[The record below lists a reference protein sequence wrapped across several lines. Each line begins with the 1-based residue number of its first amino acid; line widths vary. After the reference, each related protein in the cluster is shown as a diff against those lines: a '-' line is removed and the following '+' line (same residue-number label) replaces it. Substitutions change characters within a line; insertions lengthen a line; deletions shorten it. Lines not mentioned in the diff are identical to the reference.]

1 MGCAPWNELE
11 NNVCFI
17 AQKDYKISDRKAAH
31 RGRDFHIWAVLGCFG
46 LFWAVRVVGKNFIHF
61 TKNEGSV
68 FIFSLAK

>member
-46 LFWAVRVVGKNFIHF
+46 LFWAVL
-61 TKNEGSV
+61 GSQGSREK
-68 FIFSLAK
+68 FHPFY